1 MLQTAR
7 FFRCVANALAF
18 WNSHKTCMLIF
29 MLTLES
35 NTHRIHVWYIY
46 LREWL
51 ISMVNVG
58 KYTSPMD
65 AIGYN
70 ISTIITYLTQT
81 TWSLKFMKGDLK
93 GPLELTFLTVA
104 NLCFRY
110 FVTTNWNTTFK
121 TKLYCWWFRNPKN
134 HLACNKPC
142 KQWDKLATSTWFSR
156 RISEPST
163 VTIG

>member
-29 MLTLES
+29 MLTLQS

-121 TKLYCWWFRNPKN
+121 TKLYC
-134 HLACNKPC
+134 
-142 KQWDKLATSTWFSR
+142 
-156 RISEPST
+156 
-163 VTIG
+163 